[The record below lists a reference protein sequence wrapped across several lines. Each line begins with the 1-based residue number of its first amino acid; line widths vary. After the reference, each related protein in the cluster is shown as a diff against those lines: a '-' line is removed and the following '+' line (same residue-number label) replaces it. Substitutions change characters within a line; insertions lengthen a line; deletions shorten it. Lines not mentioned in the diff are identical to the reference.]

1 MLRQQLRKEA
11 NADSDLLKKLIAQ
24 EQDREWERQRLLAE
38 QRRKQKAEE
47 KEDIKRELSDM
58 NFQDQFSESLRT
70 HENMLAKQHAEKLR
84 EEQRLKLGT
93 LLAQKEQARAKVF
106 VVLPKLL
113 YSCQQFSIHLTWQL
127 PEETGRGAMQ
137 ETSSKA
143 ATPSRRKS

>member
-58 NFQDQFSESLRT
+58 NFQDQFSECLRT
-70 HENMLAKQHAEKLR
+70 HEKWLAKQHAEKLR
-84 EEQRLKLGT
+84 EEQRLKLEKQM
-93 LLAQKEQARAKVF
+93 AQKEQARAKVF

-113 YSCQQFSIHLTWQL
+113 YSWQQFSIQLTWQL
-127 PEETGRGAMQ
+127 PEATGRAAMQ

-143 ATPSRRKS
+143 ATPSRC